1 MPGCNATCLRR
12 GRTPGRRA
20 VSLSVVLTL
29 NNSMV
34 SGNTASG
41 NCYGG
46 PSPCNHRGGGTYS
59 IKTFTLNNST
69 VIDNTA
75 AFGGGI
81 FNSGIGSGLT
91 DSTVSGNTAYF
102 EGGGIYNHR
111 SVLVTNSTVSGNTAL
126 AGGGVYT
133 FYSGSGNTDLSSSIV
148 AANSAPLGANCH
160 GVTNSGGYNLT
171 DDTSCGFT
179 EPTGDLI
186 VADAMLGPL
195 ADNGGPTET
204 HALLPGSPAIDAGP
218 PTSGWGQIARH
229 RTPINAV

>member
-1 MPGCNATCLRR
+1 
-12 GRTPGRRA
+12 
-20 VSLSVVLTL
+20 
-29 NNSMV
+29 
-34 SGNTASG
+34 
-41 NCYGG
+41 
-46 PSPCNHRGGGTYS
+46 
-59 IKTFTLNNST
+59 

-91 DSTVSGNTAYF
+91 D
-102 EGGGIYNHR
+102 
-111 SVLVTNSTVSGNTAL
+111 STVSGNTAL

-160 GVTNSGGYNLT
+160 GVTNPGGYNLT

-218 PTSGWGQIARH
+218 PTSGWGSDCPPPDTAQRGVARPQGAGCDIGAVEYMLEPH
-229 RTPINAV
+229 HAATMVTGAALLGLLYRRRTRDLQLR